1 MVHPHRRGALANGTR
16 LSSSTQATCSRAV
29 GTTVERTVGA
39 WALSMLSIG
48 VAAQSVFI
56 GLVLLPRNHPAQW
69 QEARS
74 WLLAG
79 VLALAGALFLAGLM
93 LSRSRR
99 RRR

>member
-1 MVHPHRRGALANGTR
+1 MEHSLTALVSLINAGYLLSRRWNNR
-16 LSSSTQATCSRAV
+16 RA
-29 GTTVERTVGA
+29 TVGA

-56 GLVLLPRNHPAQW
+56 GLVLLPRSHPVNW
-69 QEARS
+69 QEARG

-79 VLALAGALFLAGLM
+79 VLALAGALFFAGII